1 MKSIIFGLGN
11 PGKEYDNTRHNFGRK
26 CVEGFVQTNNLVWKT
41 FNSHGEFA
49 KWNINE
55 NEIYF
60 LKTSTLY
67 MNESG
72 IFVKE
77 VLDYF
82 KVEVE
87 NVIII
92 YDELNFELGEV
103 KLKLSGRAGG
113 HNGMKDVIK
122 YLNTM
127 DVKRIRLG
135 IGRPNYDIKDY
146 VLAKFN
152 EHQLKIVN
160 EVVNKVKQI
169 IDDFSNSFNFLKLMN
184 KYNTL

>member
-26 CVEGFVQTNNLVWKT
+26 CVEDFVQRNNLAWKT
-41 FNSHGEFA
+41 FNTHGEYA
-49 KWNINE
+49 KLSVNE
-55 NEIYF
+55 HEIYF
-60 LKTSTLY
+60 LRTTSLY

-72 IFVKE
+72 IYLKE
-77 VLDYF
+77 FLDYY

-87 NVIII
+87 DVIVI
-92 YDELNFELGEV
+92 YDELNYQLGEI
-103 KLKLSGRAGG
+103 KLKISGSAGG

-135 IGRPNYDIKDY
+135 ISRPNSDIKDY
-146 VLAKFN
+146 VLARFN
-152 EHQLKIVN
+152 NHEIKIVDN
-160 EVVNKVKQI
+160 VINKVNEI
-169 IDDFSNSFNFLKLMN
+169 INDWTNSYNFLKLMN